1 MTLFQ
6 AAIFGLV
13 QGLTEFLPISSAA
26 HLRIVSALLG
36 WADPGAAFTAVI
48 QLAIVVTL
56 FLYFWQDL
64 VKIATAMLR
73 GLQSGRLFEKHEARL
88 GWMIVVGTLPIMVL
102 GLAFKK
108 HVETSLRSLYVIA
121 FAEIGLAVALIV
133 AESWERSRIAAG
145 TRLREMKDVTW
156 SDAIIVGIA
165 QCLALIPGAS
175 RSGSTITGGLFVGF
189 TRETAA
195 RFSFLLALPS
205 FLGAGILEFIH
216 HRHELLAAPNAGRN
230 LVVATVI
237 AIFVGYAAVAFLM
250 NYLKRHTT
258 WAFIIYRLALGALLL
273 ALLASGRLPA
283 L

>member
-6 AAIFGLV
+6 AAVFGFI
-13 QGLTEFLPISSAA
+13 QGLTEFLPISSVA

-36 WADPGAAFTAVI
+36 WADPGTAFTAVI

-56 FLYFWQDL
+56 FLYFWNDL
-64 VKIATAMLR
+64 VHIAVAMLR
-73 GLQSGRLFEKHEARL
+73 GLQTGRLFDDQNARL

-108 HVETSLRSLYVIA
+108 HIETSLRSLYVIA
-121 FAEIGLAVALIV
+121 LAEIGLALALIV
-133 AESWERSRIAAG
+133 AESLARSRIAAG
-145 TRLREMKDVTW
+145 TKLREMKEVTW
-156 SDAIIVGIA
+156 TDTIIVGMA

-216 HRHELLAAPNAGRN
+216 HRHELLAAPGAGRN
-230 LVVATVI
+230 LVVATVV

-258 WAFIIYRLALGALLL
+258 WIFIIYRLALGAGLL
-273 ALLASGRLPA
+273 ALLANGRLQPF
-283 L
+283 

>member
-1 MTLFQ
+1 V
-6 AAIFGLV
+6 FGLI

-26 HLRIVSALLG
+26 HLRIASALLG
-36 WADPGAAFTAVI
+36 WADPGTAFTAVI

-56 FLYFWQDL
+56 LLYFWNDL
-64 VKIATAMLR
+64 IHIAVAMLR
-73 GLQSGRLFEKHEARL
+73 GLQTGRMFGDQDARL

-121 FAEIGLAVALIV
+121 FAEIGLALALIV
-133 AESWERSRIAAG
+133 AESLERSRVAAG
-145 TRLREMKDVTW
+145 AQLREMKDVTW
-156 SDAIIVGIA
+156 SDAIIVGLA

-205 FLGAGILEFIH
+205 FLGAGILEFLH
-216 HRHELLAAPNAGRN
+216 HRHELLAAPDAGRN
-230 LVVATVI
+230 LVVATVV
-237 AIFVGYAAVAFLM
+237 AIFVGYAAVAFLI

-258 WAFIIYRLALGALLL
+258 WIFIIYRLLLGAGLL
-273 ALLASGRLPA
+273 ALLANGKLQTF
-283 L
+283 

>member
-1 MTLFQ
+1 MTLLQ
-6 AAIFGLV
+6 AAVFGLI

-26 HLRIVSALLG
+26 HLRIVSAFLG
-36 WADPGAAFTAVI
+36 WTDPGAAFTAVI

-56 FLYFWQDL
+56 FLYFWHDL
-64 VKIATAMLR
+64 VQIATAMLR
-73 GLQSGRLFEKHEARL
+73 GVQTGRMFDDHDARL

-121 FAEIGLAVALIV
+121 IAEIGLALALIV
-133 AESWERSRIAAG
+133 AEYLERSRVAAG
-145 TRLREMKDVTW
+145 RRLREMKDVTW
-156 SDAIIVGIA
+156 TDTIIVGVA

-205 FLGAGILEFIH
+205 FLGAGVLEFVH
-216 HRHELLAAPNAGRN
+216 HRRELLAVPGAGRN
-230 LVVATVI
+230 LVVATVV

-258 WAFIIYRLALGALLL
+258 WFFIIYRIVLGAGLL
-273 ALLASGRLPA
+273 ALLANGRLQA

>member
-1 MTLFQ
+1 MTLLQ
-6 AAIFGLV
+6 AAVFGLI

-36 WADPGAAFTAVI
+36 WTDPGAAFTAVI

-56 FLYFWQDL
+56 LLYFWQDL
-64 VKIATAMLR
+64 GRIATAMLR
-73 GLQSGRLFEKHEARL
+73 GTQTGRLFDDHDARL

-121 FAEIGLAVALIV
+121 IAEIGLALALIV
-133 AESWERSRIAAG
+133 AEYLERSRVAAG

-156 SDAIIVGIA
+156 TDAIIVGVV

-189 TRETAA
+189 KRETAA
-195 RFSFLLALPS
+195 RFSFLLSLPS
-205 FLGAGILEFIH
+205 FLGAGVLEFVH
-216 HRHELLAAPNAGRN
+216 HRHELLAAPGAGRN
-230 LVVATVI
+230 LVVATVV

-258 WAFIIYRLALGALLL
+258 WLFIIYRLVLGAVLL
-273 ALLASGRLPA
+273 ALLANGSLQA

>member
-6 AAIFGLV
+6 AAVFGFI

-26 HLRIVSALLG
+26 HLRIVSAFLG
-36 WADPGAAFTAVI
+36 WTDPGAAFTAVI

-56 FLYFWQDL
+56 LLYFWHDL
-64 VKIATAMLR
+64 VHIAEAMLR
-73 GLQSGRLFEKHEARL
+73 GVQTGRLFDDHDARL

-108 HVETSLRSLYVIA
+108 HVETSLRSLYVVAI
-121 FAEIGLAVALIV
+121 AEIGLALALIV
-133 AESWERSRIAAG
+133 AEYMERSRVAAG
-145 TRLREMKDVTW
+145 IRLREMKDVTW
-156 SDAIIVGIA
+156 TDAIIVGAA

-195 RFSFLLALPS
+195 RFSFLLSLPS
-205 FLGAGILEFIH
+205 FLGAGVLEFVH
-216 HRHELLAAPNAGRN
+216 HRHELLAAPDAGRN
-230 LVVATVI
+230 LVVATVV
-237 AIFVGYAAVAFLM
+237 AIFVGYGAVAFLM

-258 WAFIIYRLALGALLL
+258 WVFIIYRLVLGAWLL
-273 ALLASGRLPA
+273 ALLANGTLQA

>member
-6 AAIFGLV
+6 AAVFGLI

-26 HLRIVSALLG
+26 HLRIFSALVG
-36 WADPGAAFTAVI
+36 WNDPGTAFTAVI

-56 FLYFWQDL
+56 VLYFWKDL
-64 VKIATAMLR
+64 VHIATSMVR
-73 GLQSGRLFEKHEARL
+73 GAQQGNLLKDQNARL

-108 HVETSLRSLYVIA
+108 HIETSLRSLYVIA
-121 FAEIGLAVALIV
+121 IAEIGLALALIV
-133 AESWERSRIAAG
+133 AEYFERSRIEIG

-156 SDAIIVGIA
+156 ADTIIVGLA

-205 FLGAGILEFIH
+205 FLGAGLLEFVH
-216 HRHELLAAPNAGRN
+216 HRHELLAASDAGRN
-230 LVVATVI
+230 LVVATVV

-258 WAFIIYRLALGALLL
+258 WIFIIYRLVLGAALL
-273 ALLASGRLPA
+273 ALLASGRLQPF
-283 L
+283 

>member
-1 MTLFQ
+1 MTLLQ
-6 AAIFGLV
+6 AAVFGFI

-36 WADPGAAFTAVI
+36 WTDPGTAFTAVI

-56 FLYFWQDL
+56 LLYFWNDL
-64 VKIATAMLR
+64 IQIAVGMLR
-73 GLQSGRLFEKHEARL
+73 GAQTGRLFESQNARL
-88 GWMIVVGTLPIMVL
+88 GWMIVVGTLPIIVL

-121 FAEIGLAVALIV
+121 FAEIGLALALIV
-133 AESWERSRIAAG
+133 AEWLERSRVAAG
-145 TRLREMKDVTW
+145 TRLRDIKDITW
-156 SDAIIVGIA
+156 MDTIIVGLT

-205 FLGAGILEFIH
+205 FLGAGILEFVH
-216 HRHELLAAPNAGRN
+216 HRHELLGTPDAGRN
-230 LVVATVI
+230 LVVATVV
-237 AIFVGYAAVAFLM
+237 AIIVGYAAVAFLM

-258 WAFIIYRLALGALLL
+258 WIFIIYRLVLGAGLL
-273 ALLASGRLPA
+273 ALLANGRLQA
-283 L
+283 F

>member
-1 MTLFQ
+1 MTLLQ
-6 AAIFGLV
+6 AAVFGLI

-26 HLRIVSALLG
+26 HLRIASALLG
-36 WADPGAAFTAVI
+36 WSDPGTAFTAVI

-56 FLYFWQDL
+56 LLYFWQDL
-64 VKIATAMLR
+64 IHIATAMLR
-73 GLQSGRLFEKHEARL
+73 GAQTGRLFESQEARL
-88 GWMIVVGTLPIMVL
+88 GWMIVVGTLPIVVL

-108 HVETSLRSLYVIA
+108 YVETSLRSLYVIA
-121 FAEIGLAVALIV
+121 LAEIGLALALIV
-133 AESWERSRIAAG
+133 AEHLERSRVVAG
-145 TRLREMKDVTW
+145 TRLREMKDITW
-156 SDAIIVGIA
+156 TDTVIVGLA

-205 FLGAGILEFIH
+205 FLGAGVLEFAH
-216 HRHELLAAPNAGRN
+216 HRHELLGAPGAGCN
-230 LVVATVI
+230 LAVATVV
-237 AIFVGYAAVAFLM
+237 AVVVGYAAVAFLM

-258 WAFIIYRLALGALLL
+258 WIFIIYRLILGAGLL
-273 ALLASGRLPA
+273 ALLANGRLQA

>member
-6 AAIFGLV
+6 AAVFGFI

-26 HLRIVSALLG
+26 HLRIVSAFLG
-36 WADPGAAFTAVI
+36 WTDPGAAFTAVI

-56 FLYFWQDL
+56 LLYFWHDL
-64 VKIATAMLR
+64 VHIAEAMLR
-73 GLQSGRLFEKHEARL
+73 GVQTGRLFDDHDARL

-108 HVETSLRSLYVIA
+108 HVETSLRSLYVVAI
-121 FAEIGLAVALIV
+121 AEIGLALALIV
-133 AESWERSRIAAG
+133 AEYMERSRVAAG
-145 TRLREMKDVTW
+145 IRLREMKDVTW
-156 SDAIIVGIA
+156 TDAIIVGAA
-165 QCLALIPGAS
+165 QCRALIPGAS

-195 RFSFLLALPS
+195 RFSFLLSLPS
-205 FLGAGILEFIH
+205 FLGAGVLEFVH
-216 HRHELLAAPNAGRN
+216 HRHELLAAPDAGRN
-230 LVVATVI
+230 LVVATVV
-237 AIFVGYAAVAFLM
+237 AIFVGYGAVAFLM

-258 WAFIIYRLALGALLL
+258 WVFIIYRLVLGAWLL
-273 ALLASGRLPA
+273 ALLANGTLQA

>member
-1 MTLFQ
+1 MTLLQ
-6 AAIFGLV
+6 AAVFGLI

-26 HLRIVSALLG
+26 HLRIASALLVWNARG
-36 WADPGAAFTAVI
+36 TPFTAVI

-56 FLYFWQDL
+56 LLYFWHDL
-64 VKIATAMLR
+64 IQIAAAMLR
-73 GLQSGRLFEKHEARL
+73 GVQTGRLFDDHEARL
-88 GWMIVVGTLPIMVL
+88 GWMIVVGTVPIVVL
-102 GLAFKK
+102 GLLFKK

-121 FAEIGLAVALIV
+121 FAEIGLALALIV
-133 AESWERSRIAAG
+133 AEGLERSRIAAG
-145 TRLREMKDVTW
+145 TKLREIKGVTW
-156 SDAIIVGIA
+156 TDTIIVGLA

-205 FLGAGILEFIH
+205 FLGAGALEFVH
-216 HRHELLAAPNAGRN
+216 HRHELLAAPGAGRN
-230 LVVATVI
+230 LVVAMVV
-237 AIFVGYAAVAFLM
+237 AVFVGYAAVAFLM

-258 WAFIIYRLALGALLL
+258 WLFIIYRLVLGAGLL
-273 ALLASGRLPA
+273 ALLASGRLSA

>member
-1 MTLFQ
+1 MTLLQ
-6 AAIFGLV
+6 AAVFGLI

-26 HLRIVSALLG
+26 HLRIASAFLG
-36 WADPGAAFTAVI
+36 WADPGTAFTAVI

-56 FLYFWQDL
+56 LMYFWHDL
-64 VKIATAMLR
+64 TQIAVAMLR
-73 GLQSGRLFEKHEARL
+73 GMQTGRWFDDHDARL
-88 GWMIVVGTLPIMVL
+88 GWMIVVGTLPIIVL

-121 FAEIGLAVALIV
+121 IAEIGLALALII
-133 AESWERSRIAAG
+133 AEYLERSRVAAG
-145 TRLREMKDVTW
+145 RKLREMKDITW
-156 SDAIIVGIA
+156 TDTTIVGLA
-165 QCLALIPGAS
+165 QCLALRPGAS

-195 RFSFLLALPS
+195 RFSFLLSLPS
-205 FLGAGILEFIH
+205 FLGAGVLEFVH
-216 HRHELLAAPNAGRN
+216 HRHELLATPDAGRN
-230 LVVATVI
+230 LVVATVV

-258 WAFIIYRLALGALLL
+258 WIFIIYRLVLGAALL
-273 ALLASGRLPA
+273 ALLANGRLQA

>member
-1 MTLFQ
+1 MTLLQ
-6 AAIFGLV
+6 AAVFGLI

-36 WADPGAAFTAVI
+36 WTDPGTAFTAVI

-56 FLYFWQDL
+56 LLYFWNDL
-64 VKIATAMLR
+64 IRIAVAMLR
-73 GLQSGRLFEKHEARL
+73 GAQTGRLFESQNARL
-88 GWMIVVGTLPIMVL
+88 GWMIVVGTLPIIVL

-121 FAEIGLAVALIV
+121 FAEIGLALALIV
-133 AESWERSRIAAG
+133 AEWLERSRVAAG
-145 TRLREMKDVTW
+145 TKLREIEKITW
-156 SDAIIVGIA
+156 TDAIIVGLV

-205 FLGAGILEFIH
+205 FLGAGILEFVH
-216 HRHELLAAPNAGRN
+216 HRHELLSAPDAGRN
-230 LVVATVI
+230 LVVATIV
-237 AIFVGYAAVAFLM
+237 AIIVGYAAVAFLM

-258 WAFIIYRLALGALLL
+258 WIFIIYRLVLGAALL
-273 ALLASGRLPA
+273 ALLANGRLQA
-283 L
+283 F

>member
-6 AAIFGLV
+6 AAVFGFI

-26 HLRIVSALLG
+26 HLRIVSAFLG
-36 WADPGAAFTAVI
+36 WTDPGAAFTAVI

-56 FLYFWQDL
+56 LLYFWHDL
-64 VKIATAMLR
+64 VHIVEAMLR
-73 GLQSGRLFEKHEARL
+73 GVQTGRLFDDHDARL

-108 HVETSLRSLYVIA
+108 HVETSLRSLYVVAI
-121 FAEIGLAVALIV
+121 AEIGLALALIV
-133 AESWERSRIAAG
+133 AEYMERSRVAAG
-145 TRLREMKDVTW
+145 IRLREMKDVTW
-156 SDAIIVGIA
+156 TDAIIVGAA

-195 RFSFLLALPS
+195 RFSFLLSLPS
-205 FLGAGILEFIH
+205 FLGAGVLEFVH
-216 HRHELLAAPNAGRN
+216 HRHELLAAPDAGRN
-230 LVVATVI
+230 LVVATVV
-237 AIFVGYAAVAFLM
+237 AIFVGYGAVAFLM

-258 WAFIIYRLALGALLL
+258 WVFIIYRLVLGAWLL
-273 ALLASGRLPA
+273 ALLANGTLQA

>member
-1 MTLFQ
+1 MTLLQ
-6 AAIFGLV
+6 AAVFGLI

-26 HLRIVSALLG
+26 HLRIVSAFLG
-36 WADPGAAFTAVI
+36 WTDPGAAFTAVI

-56 FLYFWQDL
+56 LMYFWHDL
-64 VKIATAMLR
+64 AHIGAAMLR
-73 GLQSGRLFEKHEARL
+73 GVQTGRLFDDHDARL

-108 HVETSLRSLYVIA
+108 HVETNLRSLYVIA
-121 FAEIGLAVALIV
+121 IAEIGLALALII
-133 AESWERSRIAAG
+133 AEYLERSRVAAG
-145 TRLREMKDVTW
+145 TRLREMKDITW
-156 SDAIIVGIA
+156 TDTIIVGLA

-205 FLGAGILEFIH
+205 FLGAGVLEFVH
-216 HRHELLAAPNAGRN
+216 HRHELLAAPDAGRN
-230 LVVATVI
+230 LVVGTIV

-258 WAFIIYRLALGALLL
+258 WVFIIYRLVLGAALL
-273 ALLASGRLPA
+273 ALLANGRLQA

>member
-1 MTLFQ
+1 M
-6 AAIFGLV
+6 FGLI

-36 WADPGAAFTAVI
+36 WTDPGAAFTAVI

-56 FLYFWQDL
+56 LLYFWQDL
-64 VKIATAMLR
+64 GRIATAMLR
-73 GLQSGRLFEKHEARL
+73 GTQTGRLFDDHDARL

-121 FAEIGLAVALIV
+121 IAEIGLALALIV
-133 AESWERSRIAAG
+133 AEYLERSRVAAG

-156 SDAIIVGIA
+156 TDAIIVGVV

-189 TRETAA
+189 KRETAA
-195 RFSFLLALPS
+195 RFSFLLSLPS
-205 FLGAGILEFIH
+205 FLGAGVLEFVH
-216 HRHELLAAPNAGRN
+216 HRHELLAAPGAGRN
-230 LVVATVI
+230 LVVATVV

-258 WAFIIYRLALGALLL
+258 WLFIIYRLVLGAVLL
-273 ALLASGRLPA
+273 ALLANGSLQA

>member
-1 MTLFQ
+1 MTLLQ
-6 AAIFGLV
+6 AAVFGLI

-26 HLRIVSALLG
+26 HLRIVSAFLG
-36 WADPGAAFTAVI
+36 WTDPGTAFTAVI

-56 FLYFWQDL
+56 LAYFWHDL
-64 VKIATAMLR
+64 VRIAAAMLR
-73 GLQSGRLFEKHEARL
+73 GAQTGRLFDDHDARL

-121 FAEIGLAVALIV
+121 FAEIGLALALIV
-133 AESWERSRIAAG
+133 AEYLERFRVAAG
-145 TRLREMKDVTW
+145 TKLGGMKDITW
-156 SDAIIVGIA
+156 TDAIIVGVV

-205 FLGAGILEFIH
+205 FLGAGVLEFVH
-216 HRHELLAAPNAGRN
+216 HRHELLAVPGAGRN
-230 LVVATVI
+230 LVVATVV
-237 AIFVGYAAVAFLM
+237 AIVVGYGAVAFLM

-258 WAFIIYRLALGALLL
+258 WLFIIYRLILGAGLL
-273 ALLASGRLPA
+273 ALLASGRLQA
-283 L
+283 F

>member
-1 MTLFQ
+1 MTLLQ
-6 AAIFGLV
+6 AAVFGLI

-36 WADPGAAFTAVI
+36 WTDPGAAFTAVI

-56 FLYFWQDL
+56 LLYFWHDL
-64 VKIATAMLR
+64 AHIAAAMLR
-73 GLQSGRLFEKHEARL
+73 GVQTGRLFDDHDARL

-121 FAEIGLAVALIV
+121 IAEIGLALALII
-133 AESWERSRIAAG
+133 AEYLERSRVAAG
-145 TRLREMKDVTW
+145 TRLREMKDITW
-156 SDAIIVGIA
+156 TDTIIVGLA

-205 FLGAGILEFIH
+205 FLGAGVLEFVH
-216 HRHELLAAPNAGRN
+216 HRHELLAAPDAGRN
-230 LVVATVI
+230 LVVGTIV

-258 WAFIIYRLALGALLL
+258 WVFIIYRLVLGAALL
-273 ALLASGRLPA
+273 ALLANGRLQA

>member
-1 MTLFQ
+1 MTLLQ
-6 AAIFGLV
+6 AAVFGLV

-36 WADPGAAFTAVI
+36 WTDPGAAFTAVI

-56 FLYFWQDL
+56 FLYFWKDL
-64 VKIATAMLR
+64 TTIATAMLR
-73 GLQSGRLFEKHEARL
+73 GLQTGRLFEDHDARL

-133 AESWERSRIAAG
+133 AESWERSRVTAG

-156 SDAIIVGIA
+156 SDAIIVGMS

-205 FLGAGILEFIH
+205 FLGAGILEFVH
-216 HRHELLAAPNAGRN
+216 HRHELLAAPDAGRN
-230 LVVATVI
+230 LLVATVI

-258 WAFIIYRLALGALLL
+258 WVFIIYRLILGALLL
-273 ALLASGRLPA
+273 ALLANGRLQA

>member
-1 MTLFQ
+1 MTLLQ
-6 AAIFGLV
+6 AAVFGLI

-26 HLRIVSALLG
+26 HLRIVSAFLG
-36 WADPGAAFTAVI
+36 WNDPGAAFTAVI

-56 FLYFWQDL
+56 LLYFWHDL
-64 VKIATAMLR
+64 VQIATAMLR
-73 GLQSGRLFEKHEARL
+73 GAKTGRLFDEHDARL

-121 FAEIGLAVALIV
+121 IAEIGLALALIV
-133 AESWERSRIAAG
+133 AEYLERSRVAAG

-156 SDAIIVGIA
+156 TDTIIVGLA

-195 RFSFLLALPS
+195 RFSFLLSLPS
-205 FLGAGILEFIH
+205 FLGAGVLEFVH
-216 HRHELLAAPNAGRN
+216 HRHELLAAPGAGLN
-230 LVVATVI
+230 LVVATVV

-258 WAFIIYRLALGALLL
+258 WVFIIYRLVLGAGLL
-273 ALLASGRLPA
+273 ALLANGKLQA

>member
-1 MTLFQ
+1 MTLLQ
-6 AAIFGLV
+6 AAVFGLI

-26 HLRIVSALLG
+26 HLRIVSALMG
-36 WADPGAAFTAVI
+36 WNDPGTAFTAVI

-56 FLYFWQDL
+56 LLYFWNELIQ
-64 VKIATAMLR
+64 IAVAMLR
-73 GLQSGRLFEKHEARL
+73 GAQTGRLFESQNARL
-88 GWMIVVGTLPIMVL
+88 GWMIVVGTLPIIVL

-121 FAEIGLAVALIV
+121 FAEIGLALALIV
-133 AESWERSRIAAG
+133 AEWLERSRIAGG
-145 TRLREMKDVTW
+145 TRLREIKDVTW
-156 SDAIIVGIA
+156 GDTILVGLA

-205 FLGAGILEFIH
+205 FLGAGVLEFLH
-216 HRHELLAAPNAGRN
+216 HRHELLAAPGAGRN
-230 LVVATVI
+230 LVVATVV
-237 AIFVGYAAVAFLM
+237 AILVGYAAVAFLM

-258 WAFIIYRLALGALLL
+258 WIFIIYRLILGAVLL
-273 ALLASGRLPA
+273 ALLANGRLQA
-283 L
+283 F

>member
-1 MTLFQ
+1 MTLLQ
-6 AAIFGLV
+6 AAVFGLI

-26 HLRIVSALLG
+26 HLRIVSAFLG
-36 WADPGAAFTAVI
+36 WTDPGAAFTAVI

-56 FLYFWQDL
+56 FLYFWDDL
-64 VKIATAMLR
+64 VQIAAAMLR
-73 GLQSGRLFEKHEARL
+73 GMQTGRMFDDHDARL

-121 FAEIGLAVALIV
+121 IAEIGLALALIV
-133 AESWERSRIAAG
+133 AEYLERSRVAAG

-156 SDAIIVGIA
+156 TDTIIVGVA

-195 RFSFLLALPS
+195 RFSFLLSLPS
-205 FLGAGILEFIH
+205 FLGAGILEFVH
-216 HRHELLAAPNAGRN
+216 HRHELLAAPGAGRN
-230 LVVATVI
+230 LVVAIIV
-237 AIFVGYAAVAFLM
+237 AIVVGYGAVAFLM

-258 WAFIIYRLALGALLL
+258 WAFIIYRVVLGAGLL
-273 ALLASGRLPA
+273 ALLANGRLQP